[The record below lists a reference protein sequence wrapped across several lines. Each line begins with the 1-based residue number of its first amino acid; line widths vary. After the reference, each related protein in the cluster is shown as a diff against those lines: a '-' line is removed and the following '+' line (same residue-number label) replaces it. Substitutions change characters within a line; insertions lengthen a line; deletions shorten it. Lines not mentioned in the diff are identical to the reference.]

1 MGLQQKNLFTVMTE
15 VTAIITT
22 HNRLELLPRALE
34 SVLQQTLPPDE
45 IIVVNDGSTDGT
57 QAWLQQQETGVKV
70 INQSQQGISA
80 ARNSAIKAA
89 NGQWLAFLDD
99 DDSWLPDKLEKQL
112 QAIKANPGYRLC
124 HGEEIWVRNGKRV
137 NAMHKH
143 RKQGGWI
150 FPQCLPLCVISPS
163 ATMIHHSV
171 FDDMGL
177 FDENLPACEDYDLWL
192 RFCAIEPVLFIDT
205 PLITK
210 YGGHDDQLSRKYWG
224 MDRFRLQALEK
235 ILNKS
240 ALRED
245 YRKLTLQMLIE
256 KTSIYLKGVKKR
268 NKTDEAA
275 EYETRL
281 QKYQVLLEQLKN
293 PISVCC

>member
-1 MGLQQKNLFTVMTE
+1 MGLQQKKQFIVMTE

-45 IIVVNDGSTDGT
+45 IIIVNDGSTDGT
-57 QAWLQQQETGVKV
+57 QAWLQQLEADVKV

-80 ARNSAIKAA
+80 ARNVAINAA

-112 QAIKANPGYRLC
+112 QAIKASPGYRLC
-124 HGEEIWVRNGKRV
+124 HGEEIWIRNGKRV
-137 NAMHKH
+137 NAMRKH

-171 FDDMGL
+171 FDGLGL

-224 MDRFRLQALEK
+224 MDRFRLQSLEK
-235 ILNKS
+235 ILHKP

-281 QKYQVLLEQLKN
+281 QKYQALLD
-293 PISVCC
+293 